1 MKRPVAALAAAALLL
16 AGPAAADT
24 IKIVVTFAAGGPA
37 DMLARLVA
45 QHLQQRLGST
55 VVVDNRGG
63 AGGALAN
70 EAVARS
76 APDGRTLL
84 LGSMGSQVIS
94 PVLRPPSGYDPT
106 KAFEPLV
113 LIGSVPALLVIR
125 PQIPAN
131 TLPELIAWAKQGKA
145 LSYASAGPGTTM
157 NIAGEMLNAAAGI
170 KATHVPYRGAGP
182 AINDLLGGH
191 VDFLIADIPVLLPQV
206 NNSAVRPLALFASER
221 SPLLPNLPT
230 TKELG
235 FPDLLMEN
243 WYGLFAPAGVP
254 PDAQATLERAILEI
268 LSSPAV
274 TERLA
279 AGGMFGTRNQAEFR
293 ARLDCDF
300 ANWPAEIKKLG
311 IVGE

>member
-1 MKRPVAALAAAALLL
+1 MKAFILALATGFAL
-16 AGPAAADT
+16 ASPAAADT

-37 DMLARLVA
+37 DMLARLLA
-45 QHLQQRLGST
+45 QDLQPRLGST
-55 VVVDNRGG
+55 VVVENRGG

-70 EAVARS
+70 EAVARA
-76 APDGRTLL
+76 APDGKTLL

-94 PVLRPPSGYDPT
+94 PALRPPSSYDPKT
-106 KAFEPLV
+106 FEPLA

-131 TLPELIAWAKQGKA
+131 TLSELIAWAKQGKA
-145 LSYASAGPGTTM
+145 LTYASAGPGTTM

-191 VDFLIADIPVLLPQV
+191 VDFLIADLPVLLPQV
-206 NNSAVRPLALFASER
+206 AGNAVRPLALFASER
-221 SPLLPNLPT
+221 SALVPDVPT
-230 TKELG
+230 AKELG

-254 PDAQATLERAILEI
+254 ADVQAALEEAVLDV
-268 LSSPAV
+268 LSLPAV
-274 TERLA
+274 KERLA
-279 AGGMFGTRNQAEFR
+279 AGGMLGTQSRAGFR
-293 ARLDCDF
+293 RRLERDF
-300 ANWPAEIKKLG
+300 ASWGPAIKRLG

>member
-1 MKRPVAALAAAALLL
+1 MKGFVVALAVGALVS
-16 AGPAAADT
+16 ASPAAADT

-45 QHLQQRLGST
+45 QDLPQRLGST
-55 VVVDNRGG
+55 VVVENRGG

-94 PVLRPPSGYDPT
+94 PALRPPASYDP

-131 TLPELIAWAKQGKA
+131 TLPELVAWAKQGNA

-182 AINDLLGGH
+182 AINDLIGGH
-191 VDFLIADIPVLLPQV
+191 VDFLIADLPVLLPQV
-206 NNSAVRPLALFASER
+206 SNNAVRPLALFASEH
-221 SPLLPNLPT
+221 SSLLPGVPT
-230 TKELG
+230 AKELG

-254 PDAQATLERAILEI
+254 SDVQAMLERAVLDV
-268 LSSPAV
+268 LSSPV
-274 TERLA
+274 VKERLA
-279 AGGMFGTRNQAEFR
+279 AGGMFGTQDRAGFR
-293 ARLDCDF
+293 TRLERDF
-300 ANWPAEIKKLG
+300 ASWAPQIKKLG

>member
-1 MKRPVAALAAAALLL
+1 MKGLVVALAAGALML
-16 AGPAAADT
+16 ARPAAADT

-45 QHLQQRLGST
+45 QDLPQRVGST
-55 VVVDNRGG
+55 VVVENRGG
-63 AGGALAN
+63 AGGGLAN

-94 PVLRPPSGYDPT
+94 PALRPPSSYDP

-125 PQIPAN
+125 PQLPAN
-131 TLPELIAWAKQGKA
+131 TLAELVAWAKQGNA

-182 AINDLLGGH
+182 AINDLIGGH
-191 VDFLIADIPVLLPQV
+191 VDFLIADLPVLLPQV
-206 NNSAVRPLALFASER
+206 SNNAVRPLALFASER
-221 SPLLPNLPT
+221 SAFLPSVPT
-230 TKELG
+230 AKELG

-254 PDAQATLERAILEI
+254 PDVQAALERAVLDV

-274 TERLA
+274 KERLA
-279 AGGMFGTRNQAEFR
+279 AGGMFGTQGRAGFR
-293 ARLDCDF
+293 TRLERDF
-300 ANWPAEIKKLG
+300 ASWAPQIRKLG

>member
-1 MKRPVAALAAAALLL
+1 MKGPVVALAAGALLL
-16 AGPAAADT
+16 ASPAAADT

-45 QHLQQRLGST
+45 QDLQPRVGST
-55 VVVDNRGG
+55 VVVENRGG

-70 EAVARS
+70 EAVARA

-94 PVLRPPSGYDPT
+94 PALRPPTSYDPA

-113 LIGSVPALLVIR
+113 LIGSVPALLVVR

-131 TLPELIAWAKQGKA
+131 TLPELVAWAKQGRA

-191 VDFLIADIPVLLPQV
+191 VDFLIADLPVLLPQV
-206 NNSAVRPLALFASER
+206 SNNAVRPLALFASER
-221 SPLLPNLPT
+221 SPLLPDVPT
-230 TKELG
+230 AKELG

-243 WYGLFAPAGVP
+243 WYGLFAPVGAP
-254 PDAQATLERAILEI
+254 PDVQATLERAVLEV
-268 LSSPAV
+268 LSLPAV
-274 TERLA
+274 KERLA
-279 AGGMFGTRNQAEFR
+279 AGGMFGTRNRTGFR
-293 ARLDCDF
+293 ARLERDF
-300 ANWPAEIKKLG
+300 AIWAQEIKRLG

>member
-1 MKRPVAALAAAALLL
+1 MKGLVVAIAAGALML
-16 AGPAAADT
+16 ARPAAADT

-37 DMLARLVA
+37 DMLGRLVA
-45 QHLQQRLGST
+45 QDLPQRVGST
-55 VVVDNRGG
+55 VVVENRGG

-70 EAVARS
+70 EAVARA

-94 PVLRPPSGYDPT
+94 PALRPPSSYDP

-125 PQIPAN
+125 PQLPAS
-131 TLPELIAWAKQGKA
+131 TLPELVAWAKQGNA

-182 AINDLLGGH
+182 AINDLIGGH
-191 VDFLIADIPVLLPQV
+191 VDFLIADLPVLLPQV
-206 NNSAVRPLALFASER
+206 SNNAVRPLALFASER
-221 SPLLPNLPT
+221 SALLPGVPT
-230 TKELG
+230 AKELG

-254 PDAQATLERAILEI
+254 PDVQATLERAVLDV

-274 TERLA
+274 KERLA
-279 AGGMFGTRNQAEFR
+279 AGGMFGTQDRAGFR
-293 ARLDCDF
+293 TRLERDF
-300 ANWPAEIKKLG
+300 ASWAPRIKKLG